1 MILGVTVAI
10 SFAYSAFVLPQSP
23 TSVSP
28 CILYTDTNHCDRSYV
43 AFLCVLALQNNVGS
57 NNPLLGAV
65 FHSSLLQVSDIH
77 ISKFRDPKRAPDFEK
92 FCSET
97 IDVIQPAL
105 VLATGKQLKSV
116 NFLMSVLSKEQH
128 IGKTLGSQERTLKH

>member
-1 MILGVTVAI
+1 MM
-10 SFAYSAFVLPQSP
+10 
-23 TSVSP
+23 
-28 CILYTDTNHCDRSYV
+28 HSYV
-43 AFLCVLALQNNVGS
+43 YLALQSNLSS

-77 ISKFRDPKRAPDFEK
+77 ISKFRDPKRAPEFEK
-92 FCSET
+92 FCYET

-116 NFLMSVLSKEQH
+116 NFLLSVLSKQ
-128 IGKTLGSQERTLKH
+128 IGKVLGSQERTLSIQVS

>member
-1 MILGVTVAI
+1 M
-10 SFAYSAFVLPQSP
+10 
-23 TSVSP
+23 
-28 CILYTDTNHCDRSYV
+28 
-43 AFLCVLALQNNVGS
+43 
-57 NNPLLGAV
+57 

-116 NFLMSVLSKEQH
+116 NFLMSVLSKEQQ
-128 IGKTLGSQERTLKH
+128 ICKSLGSQERTLKH

>member
-1 MILGVTVAI
+1 M
-10 SFAYSAFVLPQSP
+10 FYS
-23 TSVSP
+23 SV
-28 CILYTDTNHCDRSYV
+28 
-43 AFLCVLALQNNVGS
+43 
-57 NNPLLGAV
+57 
-65 FHSSLLQVSDIH
+65 LQVSDIH

-116 NFLMSVLSKEQH
+116 NFLLSVLSKEQQ
-128 IGKTLGSQERTLKH
+128 IGKILGSQDRTLNIKVS

>member
-1 MILGVTVAI
+1 M
-10 SFAYSAFVLPQSP
+10 
-23 TSVSP
+23 
-28 CILYTDTNHCDRSYV
+28 
-43 AFLCVLALQNNVGS
+43 
-57 NNPLLGAV
+57 

-116 NFLMSVLSKEQH
+116 NFLLSVLSKEQQ
-128 IGKTLGSQERTLKH
+128 IGRILGSQDRTLNIKVS